1 MRSTPMSWLLPDF
14 NTRKRRMK
22 RYALVAALSLIAAP
36 LAAAPAKVSGFSYV
50 WPKAIETT
58 PALVAWMKK
67 DRAAQYKDYAPLF
80 NEEPEAGPPLDSY
93 ESQTNWA
100 VQTTLPGLLILTGQ
114 RWSYTGGA
122 HGYGYTDSLIWDV
135 KGVRPLP
142 FAGLFINPKAAEALL
157 TPLYCRALDKERMVK
172 RGEATPKDDI
182 FGDCPK
188 LFESAKIWPDK
199 PVYGKFSRIVMS
211 LGAYTAGPY
220 AEGSYDLEIVIPK
233 GLKPLVKPQFQ
244 ALFPG

>member
-1 MRSTPMSWLLPDF
+1 MTIRLL
-14 NTRKRRMK
+14 
-22 RYALVAALSLIAAP
+22 LLALSLLATP
-36 LAAAPAKVSGFSYV
+36 LAAAPAKVTGFSYA
-50 WPKAIETT
+50 WPKTLEKT
-58 PALVAWMKK
+58 PALVAYLKK

-80 NEEPEAGPPLDSY
+80 NEPPEAGPPLDSY
-93 ESQTNWA
+93 ENGTNWT

-114 RWSYTGGA
+114 RWAYTGGA

-135 KGVRPLP
+135 KAARVTS
-142 FAGLFINPKAAEALL
+142 FSGLFTNPKAAEALL

-172 RGEATPKDDI
+172 RGEPTPRDEI

-188 LFESAKIWPDK
+188 LFESAEIWPDK
-199 PVYGKFSRIVMS
+199 PVYGKFSRIGMS

-220 AEGSYDLEIVIPK
+220 AEGSYDLEIIIPK
-233 GLKPLVKPQFQ
+233 GLKALVKPQYQ

>member
-1 MRSTPMSWLLPDF
+1 MTIRLL
-14 NTRKRRMK
+14 
-22 RYALVAALSLIAAP
+22 LLALSHLATP
-36 LAAAPAKVSGFSYV
+36 LAAAPAKVTGFSYA
-50 WPKAIETT
+50 WPKTLEKT
-58 PALVAWMKK
+58 PALVAYLKK

-80 NEEPEAGPPLDSY
+80 NEPPEAGPPLDSY
-93 ESQTNWA
+93 ENGTNWT

-114 RWSYTGGA
+114 RWAYTGGA

-135 KGVRPLP
+135 KAARVTS
-142 FAGLFINPKAAEALL
+142 FSGLFTNPKAAEALL

-172 RGEATPKDDI
+172 RGEPTPRDEI

-188 LFESAKIWPDK
+188 LFESAEIWPDK
-199 PVYGKFSRIVMS
+199 PVYRKFSRIGMS

-220 AEGSYDLEIVIPK
+220 AEGSYDLEIIIPK
-233 GLKPLVKPQFQ
+233 GLKALVKPQYQ